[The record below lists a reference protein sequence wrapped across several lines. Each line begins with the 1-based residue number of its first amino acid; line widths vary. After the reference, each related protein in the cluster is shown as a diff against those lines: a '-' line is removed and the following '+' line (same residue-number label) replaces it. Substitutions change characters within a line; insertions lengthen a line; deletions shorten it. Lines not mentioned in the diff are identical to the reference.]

1 MDLLQTHQSAEGGNG
16 AVQRGTDAQPA
27 RCAAPAL
34 WSFVLGLTSGDRD
47 RAQDVVQE
55 TLLRAWRHPELL
67 QVNGTHADASIRSWL
82 FTVARG

>member
-1 MDLLQTHQSAEGGNG
+1 MAQSSAELMRSLHD
-16 AVQRGTDAQPA
+16 VH
-27 RCAAPAL
+27 APAL